1 MVPNQRGCCI
11 HAFGC
16 IRYREHL
23 LQYISISIPVNIWQT
38 QAAISSCIMALL
50 DHPDILRRA
59 QEEVD
64 SVLTFGD
71 LPTFE
76 EEPRLQFIMAICLE
90 TMRWRDVA
98 PIGMIMLLTRH
109 YCLT

>member
-1 MVPNQRGCCI
+1 MVRNQRNCCV

-16 IRYREHL
+16 IRHREHIL
-23 LQYISISIPVNIWQT
+23 RRIGPSIPVNIRQT
-38 QAAISSCIMALL
+38 QAAISSCIIALL

-59 QEEVD
+59 QEEID

-76 EEPRLQFIMAICLE
+76 EEPRLQFIMLYA
-90 TMRWRDVA
+90 WRLC
-98 PIGMIMLLTRH
+98 GGEM
-109 YCLT
+109 